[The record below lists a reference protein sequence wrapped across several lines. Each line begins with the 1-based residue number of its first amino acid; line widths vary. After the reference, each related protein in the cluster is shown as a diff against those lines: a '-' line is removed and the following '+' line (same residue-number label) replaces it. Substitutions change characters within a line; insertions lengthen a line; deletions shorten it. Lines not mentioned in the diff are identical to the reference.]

1 MSTNLEKALLQLGC
15 IKSTDTNVGIATTT
29 FKVINPN
36 NLGDYSLTG
45 VTTSVTYSSTEAEK
59 EYTNSVEWRKP
70 DGSMSM
76 SPSDFVLDYSTV
88 GPVVELMMLREER
101 NKKLDATDWV
111 VTKAFETGS
120 SVPESW
126 KTYRQALRDL
136 PASASPSLDSD
147 GFLDLSSVT
156 WPTEPT

>member
-29 FKVINPN
+29 FKVVNPN
-36 NLGDYSLTG
+36 NLGDYALTG
-45 VTTSVTYSSTEAEK
+45 VTTSVTYSSAEAEK
-59 EYTNSVEWRKP
+59 EYNNSVEWRKP
-70 DGSMSM
+70 DGSISM
-76 SPSDFVLDYSTV
+76 STSDFVLDYSVV

-101 NKKLDATDWV
+101 NKKLAATDWV

-126 KTYRQALRDL
+126 KTYRQALRDIT
-136 PASASPSLDSD
+136 
-147 GFLDLSSVT
+147 LSTQSIFSVT
-156 WPTEPT
+156 WPTEPS

>member
-1 MSTNLEKALLQLGC
+1 MSTILEKALLQLGC
-15 IKSTDTNVGIATTT
+15 IKSTDTNIGIATTT

-36 NLGDYSLTG
+36 NLGDYALTG
-45 VTTSVTYSSTEAEK
+45 VTNCVTYSSEEAEK

-70 DGSMSM
+70 DGSVSM
-76 SPSDFVLDYSTV
+76 TPSDFVLDYNVV

-101 NKKLDATDWV
+101 NKKLAATDWV

-126 KTYRQALRDL
+126 KTYRQALRDITI
-136 PASASPSLDSD
+136 STQSI
-147 GFLDLSSVT
+147 FSVT
-156 WPTEPT
+156 WPTEPS